1 MRRKTLLTIA
11 MIAMLS
17 LTACGT
23 ETNTTTEG
31 TAINSQ
37 ETEKTTEETSSE
49 EKSTE
54 KESTEE
60 SGEVVEENGMRKE
73 PVVTKKGLNKTGET
87 GPLKY
92 TIEDIQISKL
102 TATTDEA
109 ATLLGIEKDKEVAIV
124 VINASAENTS
134 DDTVNFF
141 LGQAT
146 LTSNTKEQVESD
158 MFLSEYI
165 DGEFIGNVIHSGN
178 LVYILKNSSAEDITQ
193 VSLHIDAP
201 SNSNYETIGEEVSI
215 DLAIE

>member
-1 MRRKTLLTIA
+1 MRRKTLLTIVMA
-11 MIAMLS
+11 AMLS
-17 LTACGT
+17 LAACGT
-23 ETNTTTEG
+23 ETNTTEEAAT
-31 TAINSQ
+31 NSQ
-37 ETEKTTEETSSE
+37 ETAKTTEEKTTEE
-49 EKSTE
+49 KSTE
-54 KESTEE
+54 EE
-60 SGEVVEENGMRKE
+60 SAEVVEENGMRKE

-215 DLAIE
+215 DLTIE

>member
-1 MRRKTLLTIA
+1 MRRKTLLTIVMA
-11 MIAMLS
+11 AMLS

-23 ETNTTTEG
+23 ETNTTTEEAA
-31 TAINSQ
+31 TNSQ
-37 ETEKTTEETSSE
+37 ETAKTTEEKNTEEKTE

-54 KESTEE
+54 EE
-60 SGEVVEENGMRKE
+60 SAEVVEENGMRKE

-92 TIEDIQISKL
+92 TIEDMQISKL
-102 TATTDEA
+102 TA
-109 ATLLGIEKDKEVAIV
+109 
-124 VINASAENTS
+124 TS

-215 DLAIE
+215 DLTIE

>member
-1 MRRKTLLTIA
+1 MRRKTLLTIVMA
-11 MIAMLS
+11 AMLS
-17 LTACGT
+17 LAACGT
-23 ETNTTTEG
+23 ETNTTEEAAT
-31 TAINSQ
+31 NSQ
-37 ETEKTTEETSSE
+37 ETAKTTEEKTTEE
-49 EKSTE
+49 KSTE
-54 KESTEE
+54 EE
-60 SGEVVEENGMRKE
+60 SAEVVEENGMRKE

-92 TIEDIQISKL
+92 TIEDMQISKL

-215 DLAIE
+215 DLTIE